1 MTVAMPF
8 GRADSGP
15 PSRLPDA
22 EDPLALALN
31 ENPFPPLPAVRAA
44 MVRAVDSA
52 NRYPEFLPEHFR
64 RLIGEHL
71 GVAEEQI
78 IVGAGATGVVMH
90 VLRALAHPGDRIV
103 MATPTFDGYPIFAQ
117 MARLQPVT
125 VPLDER
131 GHHDLDAMADAAT
144 DAQVV
149 VVCRPHNPTGT
160 VEAADDVE
168 GFLRRVAHSTVVLL
182 DEAYIEFVSPRYRI
196 DTDALLRRF
205 PNVVVVRTFSKAYG
219 LAGMRIGY
227 GICSPGMAHTLW
239 SMQLPFGATLT
250 SLAAVAASFDAEA
263 QLRHRI
269 GLITAERD
277 YLRSRL
283 RDMGIWSADTHANFV
298 YLPARNQLWTEVFDG
313 TGPRVRTYPDGS
325 VRITAGNRQSTQ
337 TVLAAIAVARTPD
350 AQ

>member
-1 MTVAMPF
+1 MTVVIPLSHS
-8 GRADSGP
+8 DSGP
-15 PSRLPDA
+15 PLRLPYA

-31 ENPFPPLPAVRAA
+31 ESPFPPLPTVRAA
-44 MVRAVDSA
+44 MARAIDST
-52 NRYPEFLPEHFR
+52 NRYPEFLPERLR
-64 RLIGEHL
+64 RLIAEHL
-71 GVAEEQI
+71 DVAEEQI
-78 IVGAGATGVVMH
+78 IVGAGATGVVMQ
-90 VLRALAHPGDRIV
+90 VLQAVTHPGDRIV
-103 MATPTFDGYPIFAQ
+103 MASPTFDGYPIFAQ
-117 MARLQPVT
+117 MARLRPVT

-160 VEAADDVE
+160 VEPADDVE
-168 GFLRRVAHSTVVLL
+168 RFLRRVADSTVVLL
-182 DEAYIEFVSPRYRI
+182 DEAYIEFVSPRHRI
-196 DTDALLRRF
+196 DTDALLRHF

-219 LAGMRIGY
+219 LAGMRTGY
-227 GICSPGMAHTLW
+227 GICPPGMASTLW
-239 SMQLPFGATLT
+239 SMQLPFGATVT
-250 SLAAVAASFDAEA
+250 SLAAVEASFDAEA

-283 RDMGIWSADTHANFV
+283 WDMGIWSTDTHANFV
-298 YLPARNQLWTEVFDG
+298 YLPARGQLWKEVFDG

-337 TVLAAIAVARTPD
+337 AVLAVLAGALTLD
-350 AQ
+350 AP

>member
-1 MTVAMPF
+1 MTVAIPF
-8 GRADSGP
+8 GRADGASP
-15 PSRLPDA
+15 PWLPDA
-22 EDPLALALN
+22 EDPMALALN

-44 MVRAVDSA
+44 IVRAVDSV
-52 NRYPEFLPEHFR
+52 NRYPEFLPEQFR

-90 VLRALAHPGDRIV
+90 VLRALTRPGDRIV
-103 MATPTFDGYPIFAQ
+103 MATPTFDGYPVFAQ

-125 VPLDER
+125 VPLTEH

-144 DAQVV
+144 EAQVV

-160 VEAADDVE
+160 VESADDVE
-168 GFLRRVAHSTVVLL
+168 GFLRRVAHSAVVLL

-196 DTDALLRRF
+196 DTNALLRCF

-227 GICSPGMAHTLW
+227 GICSPDMARTLW

-269 GLITAERD
+269 GRITAERD

-283 RDMGIWSADTHANFV
+283 RDMGIWSTDTHANFV
-298 YLPARNQLWTEVFDG
+298 YLPAGNQLWTEVFDG
-313 TGPRVRTYPDGS
+313 TRPRVRTYPDGS
-325 VRITAGNRQSTQ
+325 VRITAGTRQSTQ
-337 TVLAAIAVARTPD
+337 TVLAAIAVAQSPD
-350 AQ
+350 AR

>member
-1 MTVAMPF
+1 MPF
-8 GRADSGP
+8 SRSRSGR
-15 PSRLPDA
+15 RLQLPDA

-31 ENPFPPLPAVRAA
+31 ESPFSPLPTVRAA

-52 NRYPEFLPEHFR
+52 NRYPEFLPERFR
-64 RLIGEHL
+64 RLIARHL
-71 GVAEEQI
+71 GFEEEQI
-78 IVGAGATGVVMH
+78 IVGAGATGVIMQ
-90 VLRALAHPGDRIV
+90 VLQALTCPGDRIV
-103 MATPTFDGYPIFAQ
+103 TASPTFDGYPIFAQ
-117 MARLQPVT
+117 MARLRPVT
-125 VPLDER
+125 VPLTER

-168 GFLRRVAHSTVVLL
+168 AFLRRVAHSTVVLL
-182 DEAYIEFVSPRYRI
+182 DEAYIEFVSPRQRI
-196 DTDALLRRF
+196 DTDALLRHF
-205 PNVVVVRTFSKAYG
+205 PNVVSVRTFSKAYG

-283 RDMGIWSADTHANFV
+283 WDTGIWSADTHANFV
-298 YLPARNQLWTEVFDG
+298 YLPARNQLWAEAFDG
-313 TGPRVRTYPDGS
+313 AGPRVRTYPDGS
-325 VRITAGNRQSTQ
+325 VRITVGNRQSTQ
-337 TVLAAIAVARTPD
+337 AVLAAIAVARTQD
-350 AQ
+350 AR